1 MKKRNKI
8 VITLI
13 LVIIFLLAGLYVAG
27 WMFFETRYLPGT
39 FINGKDFSF
48 GTPEE
53 VESVINREVQTWAL
67 AVDTMYN
74 GREGITAK
82 EIDMVY
88 QTDGSARRFLEE
100 QDRSLWFLHV
110 AGKKD
115 LKIKNTHTFSEDR
128 LIEAVDNLKCMQN
141 ENVEDPEDAYILIEG
156 DQFTVVP
163 EVEGNRIDRDKVI
176 EVLTNAVEERLLE
189 VNLEDEGCYLKPS
202 ITADSPQITTSM
214 ENLENCREAY
224 VTLDF
229 GDRTEVVDWDV
240 IKDWMILDDDG
251 YIVPDREKVQSFVK
265 NLAETYNT
273 VGRER
278 EFLTYNDRKIV
289 VQGGDYGWVI
299 NEEAET
305 DELINDILSGTIEV
319 KEPVYSA
326 EAGSRSSA
334 GDLGLTYI
342 EIDLANQRL
351 VYYEEGN
358 PVIDTN
364 IISGYP
370 HEINTQTPTGTYAV
384 TAKSAPGTIVDTGVT
399 QNVYYLL
406 EFNHG
411 IPISDATWRTEF
423 GGDVYYWEG
432 TDGGIEVPLEDMDK
446 LYQKASEGT
455 AVVIY
460 E

>member
-1 MKKRNKI
+1 MCKK
-8 VITLI
+8 LQI
-13 LVIIFLLAGLYVAG
+13 L
-27 WMFFETRYLPGT
+27 
-39 FINGKDFSF
+39 FSF
-48 GTPEE
+48 I
-53 VESVINREVQTWAL
+53 VVFCAL
-67 AVDTMYN
+67 CLNVSAADILY
-74 GREGITAK
+74 GDA
-82 EIDMVY
+82 
-88 QTDGSARRFLEE
+88 DG
-100 QDRSLWFLHV
+100 D
-110 AGKKD
+110 G
-115 LKIKNTHTFSEDR
+115 
-128 LIEAVDNLKCMQN
+128 
-141 ENVEDPEDAYILIEG
+141 
-156 DQFTVVP
+156 
-163 EVEGNRIDRDKVI
+163 
-176 EVLTNAVEERLLE
+176 
-189 VNLEDEGCYLKPS
+189 S
-202 ITADSPQITTSM
+202 ITASDAASVLQ
-214 ENLENCREAY
+214 Y
-224 VTLDF
+224 TLNGKWTGLIPVEYCD
-229 GDRTEVVDWDV
+229 VDA
-240 IKDWMILDDDG
+240 DG
-251 YIVPDREKVQSFVK
+251 YIVPDREKVQSYVK
-265 NLAETYNT
+265 KLAETYNT
-273 VGRER
+273 VGQER

-342 EIDLANQRL
+342 EIDLSNQRL

-384 TAKSAPGTIVDTGVT
+384 TAKNAPGTIVDTGVT
-399 QNVYYLL
+399 QSVYYLL